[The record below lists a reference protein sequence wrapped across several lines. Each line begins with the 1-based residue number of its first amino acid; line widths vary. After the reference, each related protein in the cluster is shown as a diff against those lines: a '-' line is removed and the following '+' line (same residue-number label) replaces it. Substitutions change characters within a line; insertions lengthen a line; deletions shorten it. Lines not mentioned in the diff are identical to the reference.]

1 MTRHLH
7 EPANALLYRALD
19 LPTEERQQFIADAC
33 AGEPDLLELV
43 RTLLARIEALDEFL
57 ESPLELPAIPAPA
70 PVVAPISADVAD
82 ARPAMQAAEQEAV
95 PLVVRRR
102 FPLGA
107 AFACLLLAAGIGAA
121 LWHAR
126 EADHARAVAEQR
138 FEQSRKLAHAMLF
151 ELNDAL
157 DRSPAAA
164 REQLASAALAYLGP
178 LAADTRLSPELRR
191 EVAGAYERLGAI
203 TAKPEYLQVARRLR
217 AADAAKPAVQPARA
231 AVAQPVAGI
240 SSESL
245 KQLTDRRDSAAS
257 LYTRG
262 QSDAGQLQQALQQF
276 TQLQRDL
283 DSLARKHPDNAA
295 ARKLAISVLTQLV
308 DLRRLSGDLAG
319 AQQAAQQSLALAGQQ
334 VMASPDNAGWRELS
348 AAQRAVGDIL
358 VEQGQAGEGLVELRK
373 ALATREE
380 IASRSAGNAQAAR
393 DVADAHWA
401 IADAMMATMDYD
413 SAEPEFTLARGMYAV
428 QAQASAGDAGLRA
441 GLIELEIA
449 RANVQ
454 NLQRHGRSAVQSLAA
469 LHKLVDKGGNDANL
483 AARVALLDAQI
494 QPRGTPAQAFAQAEQ
509 AVPELIKHS
518 EKDPLDIYQ
527 LRESALVWQKAG
539 EIGMRANRT
548 EPACRYLGL
557 AAKRYEEFEA
567 SKRLNAIDRL
577 RQGQLQALRKPCG

>member
-19 LPTEERQQFIADAC
+19 LPTEERQQFITDAC

-57 ESPLELPAIPAPA
+57 ESPLEVPAAPEPAPA
-70 PVVAPISADVAD
+70 VVLISDDAVS
-82 ARPAMQAAEQEAV
+82 ARPAAQPAEPKAV
-95 PLVVRRR
+95 PVARRR
-102 FPLGA
+102 FPLGV
-107 AFACLLLAAGIGAA
+107 AFVCGLLAAGIGAA

-138 FEQSRKLAHAMLF
+138 FDQSRKLAHAVLF

-157 DRSPAAA
+157 DKSPAAA

-178 LAADTRLSPELRR
+178 LAADTQLSPELRR

-217 AADAAKPAVQPARA
+217 AVDAAKPAAQPARA
-231 AVAQPVAGI
+231 AVAQPAAGKA
-240 SSESL
+240 SESIV
-245 KQLTDRRDSAAS
+245 QLTGRRDSAAS
-257 LYTRG
+257 VYARG
-262 QSDAGQLQQALQQF
+262 QPDAGQLQQALQQF

-283 DSLARKHPDNAA
+283 DSLAQKNPDNAD
-295 ARKLAISVLTQLV
+295 ARKLAISVLAQLV

-319 AQQAAQQSLALAGQQ
+319 AQQAAQQWLGLAGQQ

-348 AAQRAVGDIL
+348 AAQRAVGEIL
-358 VEQGQAGEGLVELRK
+358 VELGRADEGLVELRK
-373 ALATREE
+373 ALATRAE

-393 DVADAHWA
+393 DVADAHRA
-401 IADAMMATMDYD
+401 IADARMATMDYD
-413 SAEPEFTLARGMYAV
+413 SAEPEFTLARGTYA
-428 QAQASAGDAGLRA
+428 AQARANPGDAGLHA

-454 NLQRHGRSAVQSLAA
+454 NLQRRGRSAVQSLAA
-469 LHKLVDKGGNDANL
+469 LHKLVDKDGGDAHL

-509 AVPELIKHS
+509 AVPELIKHG
-518 EKDPLDIYQ
+518 EKDPLDVYQ
-527 LRESALVWQKAG
+527 LRESALVWRKAG
-539 EIGMRANRT
+539 EIGLRANRT

-557 AAKRYEEFEA
+557 AAKRYEELEA
-567 SKRLNAIDRL
+567 SKRLNAIDKL
-577 RQGQLQALRKPCG
+577 QQGQLQALRKACG

>member
-33 AGEPDLLELV
+33 VGEPDLLELV

-57 ESPLELPAIPAPA
+57 VSPPEVPAIAAPA
-70 PVVAPISADVAD
+70 PVASPDT
-82 ARPAMQAAEQEAV
+82 RPAMPAAEQAAA
-95 PLVVRRR
+95 PPGGRRR

-107 AFACLLLAAGIGAA
+107 AVLCVLLVAGIGAA

-157 DRSPAAA
+157 DKGPAAA
-164 REQLASAALAYLGP
+164 REQLASAALAYLSP

-191 EVAGAYERLGAI
+191 EVAEAYERLGAI
-203 TAKPEYLQVARRLR
+203 TAKAEYLQVARRLR
-217 AADAAKPAVQPARA
+217 AADAAPAQPARP
-231 AVAQPVAGI
+231 AVAQPASGKAP
-240 SSESL
+240 ESL
-245 KQLTDRRDSAAS
+245 EQLASRRVSAAS
-257 LYTRG
+257 MYTRG

-283 DSLARKHPDNAA
+283 DSLAQKQPDNAG

-319 AQQAAQQSLALAGQQ
+319 AQQAAQQLLAMAGQQ
-334 VMASPDNAGWRELS
+334 VAASPDNAGWRELS
-348 AAQRAVGDIL
+348 AAQRAAGEIL

-380 IASRSAGNAQAAR
+380 IAARSAGNAQAAR

-401 IADAMMATMDYD
+401 IADAMTATIDYD
-413 SAEPEFTLARGMYAV
+413 SAEPEYALARGAYAAL
-428 QAQASAGDAGLRA
+428 AQASAGDTGLRA

-449 RANVQ
+449 RANVH
-454 NLQRHGRSAVQSLAA
+454 NLQRRGRSAVQSLAA
-469 LHKLVDKGGNDANL
+469 LHKLVGTEGGDPTL
-483 AARVALLDAQI
+483 AARIALLEAQI

-509 AVPELIKHS
+509 AVPELIAHS

-539 EIGMRANRT
+539 EIGLRANRM
-548 EPACRYLGL
+548 ESACRYLGL
-557 AAKRYEEFEA
+557 AAKRYEQFDA

-577 RQGQLQALRKPCG
+577 RQGQLQALQKGCAAIS

>member
-57 ESPLELPAIPAPA
+57 ESPPEVPAIAAPA
-70 PVVAPISADVAD
+70 PVAAPD
-82 ARPAMQAAEQEAV
+82 AGAAEQEAV
-95 PLVVRRR
+95 PPGARRR

-107 AFACLLLAAGIGAA
+107 AVLCVLLVAGIGAA

-157 DRSPAAA
+157 DKSPAAA
-164 REQLASAALAYLGP
+164 REQLASAALAYLSP

-203 TAKPEYLQVARRLR
+203 TAKAEYLQVARRLR
-217 AADAAKPAVQPARA
+217 AADAAPAQPARA
-231 AVAQPVAGI
+231 AVAQPASGKAP
-240 SSESL
+240 ESL
-245 KQLTDRRDSAAS
+245 EQLASRRVSAAS
-257 LYTRG
+257 MYTRG
-262 QSDAGQLQQALQQF
+262 QSDAGQLKQALQQF

-283 DSLARKHPDNAA
+283 EKQPDNAG
-295 ARKLAISVLTQLV
+295 ARKLSISVLTQLV

-319 AQQAAQQSLALAGQQ
+319 AQQAAQQLLALAGQQ
-334 VMASPDNAGWRELS
+334 VAASPDNAGWRALS
-348 AAQRAVGDIL
+348 AAQRAAGEIL
-358 VEQGQAGEGLVELRK
+358 VEQGQAGEGLLELRK
-373 ALATREE
+373 ALATREG

-401 IADAMMATMDYD
+401 IADAMTATMDYD
-413 SAEPEFTLARGMYAV
+413 SAEPEYALARGAYAAL
-428 QAQASAGDAGLRA
+428 AQASAGDAGLRA

-449 RANVQ
+449 RANVHK
-454 NLQRHGRSAVQSLAA
+454 LQRRGRSAVQSLAA
-469 LHKLVDKGGNDANL
+469 LHKLVGTQGGDPTL
-483 AARVALLDAQI
+483 AARIALLEAQI

-509 AVPELIKHS
+509 ALPELIAHS

-539 EIGMRANRT
+539 EIGLRANRP
-548 EPACRYLGL
+548 ESACRYLGL
-557 AAKRYEEFEA
+557 AAKRYEQFDA
-567 SKRLNAIDRL
+567 SKRLNAIDKL
-577 RQGQLQALRKPCG
+577 RQGQLLALQKGCAAIS